1 MKIRAHTSSANNM
14 QIPKTI
20 TYNYNSKEKGHAL
33 FKQSPSQYQN
43 QAKCN
48 QALFEAQTQ
57 LIYIMTKL
65 MLTF

>member
-1 MKIRAHTSSANNM
+1 M

-65 MLTF
+65 MITF